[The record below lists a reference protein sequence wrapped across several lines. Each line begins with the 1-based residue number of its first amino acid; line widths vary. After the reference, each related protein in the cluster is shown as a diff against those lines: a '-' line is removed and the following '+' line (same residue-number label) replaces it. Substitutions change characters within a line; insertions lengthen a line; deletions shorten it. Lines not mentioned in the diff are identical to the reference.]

1 MITKKILKAF
11 LICILV
17 YVVVILASC
26 NTNTP
31 TQSKFGSTDN
41 TEPKGELVTS
51 HIGRR
56 SSVVNTTSLNKTRNI
71 EYITGRLSNSGITD
85 TGLYKVTLNDG
96 REILI
101 YKGSD
106 YATMIQLK

>member
-31 TQSKFGSTDN
+31 TQSTFGSTDN

>member
-41 TEPKGELVTS
+41 TEPKD
-51 HIGRR
+51 
-56 SSVVNTTSLNKTRNI
+56 SVVNTTSLNKTRNI